1 MMTPTDTMSEASPP
15 QNAALLNTS
24 SQAQGKVQDLV
35 DGMTQGASET
45 KVQEP
50 EPPVA
55 SSNVTAAP
63 AASADVML
71 AQASPSAVKPSPAAA
86 QSTVTT
92 PPAVTTP
99 AAVTAPP
106 AVAAPEKPNSSK
118 PAAKPVAA
126 TPPETPAKLDAKPDN
141 APKAKAAA
149 KAEPAKTKVWFVQAG
164 AFAQES
170 NAQNVRLK
178 LEGAGLQTMA
188 ESSDTKAGKLIRVR
202 VGPFTTKAE
211 AENASLQIK
220 ALDLPAVL
228 FRE

>member
-1 MMTPTDTMSEASPP
+1 M
-15 QNAALLNTS
+15 
-24 SQAQGKVQDLV
+24 
-35 DGMTQGASET
+35 
-45 KVQEP
+45 
-50 EPPVA
+50 
-55 SSNVTAAP
+55 
-63 AASADVML
+63 
-71 AQASPSAVKPSPAAA
+71 
-86 QSTVTT
+86 
-92 PPAVTTP
+92 
-99 AAVTAPP
+99 
-106 AVAAPEKPNSSK
+106 SSK

-126 TPPETPAKLDAKPDN
+126 TPPESPAKLDAKPDT

-178 LEGAGLQTMA
+178 LEGAGLQTLA